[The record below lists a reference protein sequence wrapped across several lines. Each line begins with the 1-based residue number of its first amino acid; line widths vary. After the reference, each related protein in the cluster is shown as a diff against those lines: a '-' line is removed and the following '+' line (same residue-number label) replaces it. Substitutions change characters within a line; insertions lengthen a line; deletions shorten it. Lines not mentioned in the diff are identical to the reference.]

1 MSVAPQLLDNVDTA
15 VETIIDR
22 LGPDI
27 RIGMPLGLGKPIQL
41 INALYQRAKADA
53 SLQLRI
59 LTALSLEKPKP
70 SSELEGR
77 FRQPFIDRVFDDCPD
92 LDLSLIH
99 I

>member
-41 INALYQRAKADA
+41 INALYQRAKRRCRWRSPSRAVNWKAA
-53 SLQLRI
+53 SC
-59 LTALSLEKPKP
+59 SP
-70 SSELEGR
+70 SSTACSTTAR
-77 FRQPFIDRVFDDCPD
+77 TWTT
-92 LDLSLIH
+92 
-99 I
+99 